1 LDRETQEDTPDYV
14 MPDEEG
20 MNKFNDI
27 VEDFKDTIYGP
38 NYDPNAK
45 LKKKRIKP
53 DGEGNEESNAKKR
66 KLADRGEPIE
76 EIAAR
81 GALGTLTIPELKEF
95 LKSKGIKGLSKLT
108 KQALI
113 EKTTAVLSGKI
124 DEE

>member
-1 LDRETQEDTPDYV
+1 MAQIMILMQ
-14 MPDEEG
+14 
-20 MNKFNDI
+20 NW
-27 VEDFKDTIYGP
+27 
-38 NYDPNAK
+38 
-45 LKKKRIKP
+45 KKKRIKP